1 MYLIFVC
8 KKNILKTSAL
18 IGVIDNKVGRVPLAH
33 VPIYRIQ
40 ILRKY
45 RSTLVKKYY

>member
-18 IGVIDNKVGRVPLAH
+18 IGVIDNKVLLGKNRF
-33 VPIYRIQ
+33 I
-40 ILRKY
+40 
-45 RSTLVKKYY
+45 